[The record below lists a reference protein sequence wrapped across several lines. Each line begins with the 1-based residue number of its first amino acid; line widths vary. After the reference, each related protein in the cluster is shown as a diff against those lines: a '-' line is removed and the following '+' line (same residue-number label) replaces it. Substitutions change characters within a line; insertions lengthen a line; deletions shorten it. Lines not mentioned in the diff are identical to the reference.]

1 MRGQFCGH
9 LSQQP
14 RPLHHPIEQVRA
26 HIGEAQRGHAG
37 GDAFLGVAPPLPRQP
52 LRAGCQPHP
61 QPHQCRLHLP
71 VAHPKL
77 GGDPGEA
84 VAGVAAGLQIPA
96 QILKPQH
103 STVLVQA
110 PIAAA
115 IDHEPALKDQPPTRF
130 RCLWVCPCVAGPAWD
145 HDRQMPVDQRLGTA
159 IALAEATAT
168 GREVHRSGLAQPSE
182 IPADQELC
190 ARGQRRV
197 GAAAVAGWQ
206 CGVTTNAWATQ
217 ATVGPERFIRGRFYP
232 LHLHRHAFVTPHLRD
247 RSGRCATAVVT
258 EIAAGS
264 APPDRRRRCA
274 PGREREIV
282 AYHTDSWPR

>member
-1 MRGQFCGH
+1 M
-9 LSQQP
+9 
-14 RPLHHPIEQVRA
+14 
-26 HIGEAQRGHAG
+26 
-37 GDAFLGVAPPLPRQP
+37 
-52 LRAGCQPHP
+52 
-61 QPHQCRLHLP
+61 
-71 VAHPKL
+71 
-77 GGDPGEA
+77 
-84 VAGVAAGLQIPA
+84 AGVAAGLQVGPRIVEA
-96 QILKPQH
+96 EHTGAFLQE
-103 STVLVQA
+103 
-110 PIAAA
+110 PITSVVDRKAAR
-115 IDHEPALKDQPPTRF
+115 KDQPTWRF
-130 RCLWVCPCVAGPAWD
+130 CWSWVCPCIAGPAWD

-232 LHLHRHAFVTPHLRD
+232 LHLRSHAFVTPHLRD